1 MPPAILDAALIL
13 GGAQTSKYGDFIDYL
28 PLLIFFFYYS
38 EFCLIFFF
46 FPAMTPRT
54 FVVIRCYSLEFFDAV
69 TFWVLG

>member
-28 PLLIFFFYYS
+28 PLLIFFSKVSVLFN
-38 EFCLIFFF
+38 FFF

-54 FVVIRCYSLEFFDAV
+54 SVVIRCYSLEFFDAV